1 MAAASTYV
9 SVLSIAGS
17 DSGAGAGIQADLKT
31 FSALGCYGTTAI
43 TAVTCQNT
51 LGVTDIYPIPANIV
65 YKQIRAVLEDIKPS
79 VVKIGMI
86 PYADVA
92 LAIVSALKAYPSL
105 KIIVDPVMI
114 SSSGR
119 ALMEENTVQVLIE
132 SLFPIATLVTPNLA
146 EAGFLTKKTIA
157 NLAEMQEAARNMLK
171 FKSEAVLVKGGHLS
185 GSELFD
191 VMVDQSGKE
200 EIFTTTHIES
210 NNTHGTGCTLSS
222 AIAAYLAL
230 GYELIPA
237 IKKAKLF
244 VHKAIQEGADVK
256 TGAGTGP
263 LNHFF
268 APERLVQ
275 INLKQH

>member
-1 MAAASTYV
+1 MAAASAYV

-17 DSGAGAGIQADLKT
+17 DSSAGAGIQADLKT

-51 LGVTDIYPIPANIV
+51 LAVSDIHPVPANIV
-65 YKQIRAVLEDIKPS
+65 YQQVIAVLEDIKPS
-79 VVKIGMI
+79 AVKIGMI
-86 PYADVA
+86 PNAEVA
-92 LAIVSALKAYPSL
+92 LAIMSALSAYPHL
-105 KIIVDPVMI
+105 KIIIDPVMI
-114 SSSGR
+114 SSSGK

-146 EAGFLTKKTIA
+146 EAGFLTQKTIT
-157 NLAEMQEAARNMLK
+157 NLADMQVAARSMLK
-171 FKSEAVLVKGGHLS
+171 FKSEAVLIKGGHLT
-185 GSELFD
+185 GNELFD
-191 VMVDQSGKE
+191 VLVDQSGKE
-200 EIFTTTHIES
+200 EIFRTTHIES
-210 NNTHGTGCTLSS
+210 TNTHGTGCTLSS

-230 GYELIPA
+230 GFELLTA

-268 APERLVQ
+268 APERLVK
-275 INLKQH
+275 INLK

>member
-17 DSGAGAGIQADLKT
+17 DSGGGAGIQADLKT
-31 FSALGCYGTTAI
+31 FSAIGCYGTTAI

-51 LGVTDIYPIPANIV
+51 LGVTDIHPIPANIV
-65 YKQIRAVLEDIKPS
+65 YQQIRAVLEDIKPA

-86 PYADVA
+86 PNADVA
-92 LAIVSALKAYPSL
+92 LAIVSALKAYPPL

-119 ALMEENTVQVLIE
+119 ALMEENTVQVLIK

-146 EAGFLTKKTIA
+146 EAGFLTNKTIA
-157 NLAEMQEAARNMLK
+157 SLAEMQVAARNMLK

-185 GSELFD
+185 ANELFD
-191 VMVDQSGKE
+191 VFANQSGKE
-200 EIFTTTHIES
+200 ETFHSAHIES
-210 NNTHGTGCTLSS
+210 ANTHGTGCTLSS
-222 AIAAYLAL
+222 AIVAYLAL
-230 GYELIPA
+230 GFGLLTA
-237 IKKAKLF
+237 INKAKLF

-256 TGAGTGP
+256 TGGGVGP
-263 LNHFF
+263 LNHHFQ
-268 APERLVQ
+268 PKRMVK
-275 INLKQH
+275 I